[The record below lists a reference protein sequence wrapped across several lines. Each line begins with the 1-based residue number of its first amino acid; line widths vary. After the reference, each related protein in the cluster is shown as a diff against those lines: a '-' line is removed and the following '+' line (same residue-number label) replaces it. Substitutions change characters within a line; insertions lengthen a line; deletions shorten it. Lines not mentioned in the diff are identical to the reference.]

1 MIAKTTKSLKDA
13 ILALFTTEAQ
23 KQEEF
28 RTLSMLRLTEAVE
41 REFGVNTP
49 RNITP
54 RNITPRNIGAASPG
68 AHRALGPVACA
79 DCWQIVDDA
88 PIGSLVLCN
97 SCREAVLDRR

>member
-49 RNITP
+49 RV
-54 RNITPRNIGAASPG
+54 ITPRNIGAAPLG

>member
-49 RNITP
+49 RVITP
-54 RNITPRNIGAASPG
+54 RNIDTAPLGAL
-68 AHRALGPVACA
+68 RALGPVACA

-97 SCREAVLDRR
+97 SCREEVLGRR